1 MQGERVKG
9 EREKERERGGGGR
22 KRERE
27 REGERNRVHVC
38 MYIANKKLMQGE
50 NVSPCFV

>member
-9 EREKERERGGGGR
+9 EREKEREGGEERG
-22 KRERE
+22 
-27 REGERNRVHVC
+27 REGERNRVHLC
-38 MYIANKKLMQGE
+38 MYVANNKLMQGE